1 MMFIKVFPKVDA
13 PSDNCQP
20 NMIINFNWLK
30 LMSGIIKYTITTEHK
45 CSDRSMKVNFSPF

>member
-20 NMIINFNWLK
+20 NKIINFNRPELS
-30 LMSGIIKYTITTEHK
+30 SGT
-45 CSDRSMKVNFSPF
+45 